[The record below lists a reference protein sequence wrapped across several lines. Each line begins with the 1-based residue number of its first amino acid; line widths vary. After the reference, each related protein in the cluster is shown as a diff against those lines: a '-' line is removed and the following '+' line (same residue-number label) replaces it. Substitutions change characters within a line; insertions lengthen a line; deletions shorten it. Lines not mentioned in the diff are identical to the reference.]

1 MEFTFE
7 SIMGFIR
14 ANFFYD
20 LKSSIISFCVIIGA
34 FFFFK
39 LLKDNGEKVAKSLK
53 YLTCVVICVGIV
65 MLLY

>member
-1 MEFTFE
+1 MEFSFE

-20 LKSSIISFCVIIGA
+20 LKSSIISFCVIVGA
-34 FFFFK
+34 FFFYK
-39 LLKDNGEKVAKSLK
+39 LLKDNGDKAAKSLR
-53 YLTCVVICVGIV
+53 YLTCVVICFVVV